1 MAAGQFYSGSHGKL
15 RLRGV
20 LAIGGSMKNRKIVK
34 GRNQKHSRGFTLVEL
49 MVAIVVLVVGV
60 LGGMMMLIVG
70 MTRNNSNRVDT
81 TATNVAQTVLEQI
94 TGAPTNANPALVLT
108 LTDCVQTNQA
118 ASTLKINTAPGGAT
132 LAANGDI
139 DFLADTAAN
148 LNANSYQ
155 MNYIVCGSNNLQ
167 TVYDVRWNIQTV
179 GAGGWGKLVTV
190 SARQPF
196 VATQN
201 GIGFIRPVTLRT
213 VVSM

>member
-1 MAAGQFYSGSHGKL
+1 M
-15 RLRGV
+15 
-20 LAIGGSMKNRKIVK
+20 LAIGDTVK
-34 GRNQKHSRGFTLVEL
+34 KSRIAKDRIKRNSGGFTLVEL
-49 MVAIVVLVVGV
+49 TVAMVVLTVGV
-60 LGGMMMLIVG
+60 LGGMLMIIVG
-70 MTRNNSNRVDT
+70 ATRDNSNRVDT

-94 TGAPTNANPALVLT
+94 SGAPTNTNPILV
-108 LTDCVQTNQA
+108 LTDCVQTSQA
-118 ASTLKINTAPGGAT
+118 ASNLKINTAPGGAK

-139 DFLADTAAN
+139 DFQADTAAN

-155 MNYIVCGSNNLQ
+155 MNYTVCGNNGLQ
-167 TVYDVRWNIQTV
+167 TVYDVRWTIQTV

-196 VATQN
+196 VYSQT